1 MSALIPN
8 LVPSFIV
15 EPVLRQAR
23 RFSRGSFASPAAAA
37 PSTDL
42 TAGASSSPSAQQ
54 EDGDQQGDSDS
65 GSGSGGVGA
74 VGRHQ
79 LLEGYPEDAAVGSG
93 LGLRSGPHPS
103 SSSPNRSLPDRLAP
117 GPPYQ
122 TPPSTAPVQGSGESS
137 VEGAPSSQHHHP
149 AEPIDRAGPTRS
161 SDAVAPT
168 TGAAAASLGMAAA
181 QRDAIA
187 TQDRAPAPLA
197 GGSGNDGTI
206 SATPREYLRPE
217 ALPEDDGMGPLRR
230 RILEIHSRPIPAA
243 EKAQLLHLMF
253 TEGYERSRLESQEQ
267 KKKKKKRAS
276 SHSSHSANSEG
287 GGSGVLYEQAAA
299 QGPLES
305 LKFWQLSL
313 GESSTPPR
321 FLLTEDDLKPT
332 YAPVKRRYL
341 GRYGA
346 GSGVFSLSEEFIG
359 DSGGPQQEQQYMG
372 CEHYRRNVKLQCNT
386 CQKWYTCRLC
396 HDEAEDHVLPR
407 KETKNMLC
415 MPCGY
420 AQKAGDECVRCGR
433 LAARYYCGICKL
445 WNDDP
450 DASTY
455 HCDGCGICRVGAGL
469 GKDFFHCKSCGICI
483 AIETKD
489 SHRCREGAMDCNCPI
504 CGEYMFTSTKR
515 MIHMN
520 PCRHLIHKR
529 CYEQHMLT
537 SYKCPI
543 CSKSTRN
550 MESLFR
556 KWDQNIAEQPM
567 PPEWASARAIIYCN
581 DCEAK
586 SQTLYHWVGLKCSIC
601 KGYNTREVQILNAPG
616 SAPPTTATAS
626 PPGADDAVAGTP
638 PPTAASVETA
648 GTGATAPS
656 ALVPVATEV
665 TTAATAAAASATV
678 AAQAGG
684 AAPTDTAHRSSAS
697 SGPRDIAQPRRSVSH
712 MPGASV
718 GGMRTM
724 LPVQP
729 PERYARS
736 LSPTPVFPD
745 IEADPDDAVM
755 DDDDDDGRSNDMI
768 DFDFWS
774 RVGLGRLGSSDRR
787 PFWGAEGGG
796 DDVDEDDSED
806 DDDESSEEGDARE
819 DEEDDDNE
827 ITLFGHR

>member
-23 RFSRGSFASPAAAA
+23 RFSRGSFAGPAAPA
-37 PSTDL
+37 P
-42 TAGASSSPSAQQ
+42 GASSSLLAQQ
-54 EDGDQQGDSDS
+54 EDGDQQGSS
-65 GSGSGGVGA
+65 GSSGGGVGA
-74 VGRHQ
+74 AGRRQ
-79 LLEGYPEDAAVGSG
+79 LLEGHPEDAAVDSS
-93 LGLRSGPHPS
+93 LGLRSGPHL
-103 SSSPNRSLPDRLAP
+103 SSSPNRPLPDRLAT
-117 GPPYQ
+117 GPPHQ
-122 TPPSTAPVQGSGESS
+122 TPPSAAPVQGSGES
-137 VEGAPSSQHHHP
+137 P
-149 AEPIDRAGPTRS
+149 AEEAPAGLARS
-161 SDAVAPT
+161 SDTVAPAT
-168 TGAAAASLGMAAA
+168 EATSDSLEMAAA
-181 QRDAIA
+181 ERDATETPVGA
-187 TQDRAPAPLA
+187 LAPLA
-197 GGSGNDGTI
+197 GGSVNDGTI
-206 SATPREYLRPE
+206 SATPREYMRPE

-243 EKAQLLHLMF
+243 EKAQLLHIMF
-253 TEGYERSRLESQEQ
+253 TEGYERSRLEILEQ
-267 KKKKKKRAS
+267 KQKKRVS

-332 YAPVKRRYL
+332 YAPAKRRFR
-341 GRYGA
+341 GRYGT
-346 GSGVFSLSEEFIG
+346 GSGVFSLSEELVG
-359 DSGGPQQEQQYMG
+359 GSGGPQQQQEPQHMG

-415 MPCGY
+415 MRCGY

-433 LAARYYCGICKL
+433 LAARYYCGTCKL

-616 SAPPTTATAS
+616 AIPPTTAAAS
-626 PPGADDAVAGTP
+626 PTGADDATAGAP
-638 PPTAASVETA
+638 PPAAGVEAA
-648 GTGATAPS
+648 GPGAAAPS
-656 ALVPVATEV
+656 TLMP
-665 TTAATAAAASATV
+665 AATAAL
-678 AAQAGG
+678 
-684 AAPTDTAHRSSAS
+684 AAPTAAAGGSAPPDTAHRSSAS
-697 SGPRDIAQPRRSVSH
+697 SGPRDIAQPRRTVSNI
-712 MPGASV
+712 PVASV

-745 IEADPDDAVM
+745 IEADPDGPMM
-755 DDDDDDGRSNDMI
+755 DDDEDDGRSNDMI

-774 RVGLGRLGSSDRR
+774 RVGLGRLGGSDRR
-787 PFWGAEGGG
+787 PFGEPEVSG
-796 DDVDEDDSED
+796 DDVDDEDESED

-819 DEEDDDNE
+819 EEEDDDNE

>member
-37 PSTDL
+37 PSADS
-42 TAGASSSPSAQQ
+42 TAGASSSPLAQQ
-54 EDGDQQGDSDS
+54 EDRDQQDSS
-65 GSGSGGVGA
+65 GSGSGGDGA
-74 VGRHQ
+74 AGRRQ
-79 LLEGYPEDAAVGSG
+79 LLEGHPEDAAVDSG

-103 SSSPNRSLPDRLAP
+103 SSSLNRPLPDRLAP
-117 GPPYQ
+117 HR
-122 TPPSTAPVQGSGESS
+122 TLPSAPVQGSGESP
-137 VEGAPSSQHHHP
+137 VEEAPSSQHP
-149 AEPIDRAGPTRS
+149 PTEPTDLAGPIRS
-161 SDAVAPT
+161 SDTVAPAT
-168 TGAAAASLGMAAA
+168 EAAAASLGMAAA
-181 QRDAIA
+181 QRDAIE
-187 TQDRAPAPLA
+187 TQDGDPAPLA
-197 GGSGNDGTI
+197 RGSANDGTI
-206 SATPREYLRPE
+206 SATPQEYLRPE

-243 EKAQLLHLMF
+243 EKAQLLHIMF
-253 TEGYERSRLESQEQ
+253 TEGYERSRLESQDQ
-267 KKKKKKRAS
+267 KKKKRAS

-287 GGSGVLYEQAAA
+287 GGGGVLYEQAAA

-332 YAPVKRRYL
+332 YAPVKRRYR

-359 DSGGPQQEQQYMG
+359 GSGGPQQQEPQHMG

-396 HDEAEDHVLPR
+396 HDEAEDHSLPR

-433 LAARYYCGICKL
+433 LAARYYCGTCKL

-616 SAPPTTATAS
+616 SGPPTTAAA
-626 PPGADDAVAGTP
+626 PPSGADDAAAGML
-638 PPTAASVETA
+638 PTATGVEAA
-648 GTGATAPS
+648 GTGATTSS
-656 ALVPVATEV
+656 ALTPAATEV
-665 TTAATAAAASATV
+665 ATAALAAPI
-678 AAQAGG
+678 AAVGG
-684 AAPTDTAHRSSAS
+684 AAPPGTAHRSSAF
-697 SGPRDIAQPRRSVSH
+697 SGPRDIVQPRRSVSH

-745 IEADPDDAVM
+745 IESDPEDATM

-774 RVGLGRLGSSDRR
+774 RVGLGRLGGSDGRL
-787 PFWGAEGGG
+787 FGEAEGSG
-796 DDVDEDDSED
+796 DDVDDEDDSED

>member
-1 MSALIPN
+1 
-8 LVPSFIV
+8 
-15 EPVLRQAR
+15 
-23 RFSRGSFASPAAAA
+23 
-37 PSTDL
+37 
-42 TAGASSSPSAQQ
+42 
-54 EDGDQQGDSDS
+54 
-65 GSGSGGVGA
+65 
-74 VGRHQ
+74 
-79 LLEGYPEDAAVGSG
+79 
-93 LGLRSGPHPS
+93 
-103 SSSPNRSLPDRLAP
+103 
-117 GPPYQ
+117 
-122 TPPSTAPVQGSGESS
+122 
-137 VEGAPSSQHHHP
+137 
-149 AEPIDRAGPTRS
+149 
-161 SDAVAPT
+161 
-168 TGAAAASLGMAAA
+168 
-181 QRDAIA
+181 
-187 TQDRAPAPLA
+187 
-197 GGSGNDGTI
+197 
-206 SATPREYLRPE
+206 
-217 ALPEDDGMGPLRR
+217 
-230 RILEIHSRPIPAA
+230 
-243 EKAQLLHLMF
+243 
-253 TEGYERSRLESQEQ
+253 
-267 KKKKKKRAS
+267 
-276 SHSSHSANSEG
+276 
-287 GGSGVLYEQAAA
+287 
-299 QGPLES
+299 
-305 LKFWQLSL
+305 
-313 GESSTPPR
+313 
-321 FLLTEDDLKPT
+321 
-332 YAPVKRRYL
+332 
-341 GRYGA
+341 
-346 GSGVFSLSEEFIG
+346 
-359 DSGGPQQEQQYMG
+359 MG

-396 HDEAEDHVLPR
+396 HDDAEDHALPR

-567 PPEWASARAIIYCN
+567 PSEWAAARAIIYCN

-616 SAPPTTATAS
+616 SGPPTTAAAPPPGKDDSAAGTSLTAAGGEEAGTAS
-626 PPGADDAVAGTP
+626 AASAATETATATLAAPTAVAGE
-638 PPTAASVETA
+638 AAL
-648 GTGATAPS
+648 P
-656 ALVPVATEV
+656 
-665 TTAATAAAASATV
+665 
-678 AAQAGG
+678 
-684 AAPTDTAHRSSAS
+684 DMAHRSSAS

-718 GGMRTM
+718 GGMRTT

-736 LSPTPVFPD
+736 LSPTPVFPE
-745 IEADPDDAVM
+745 IEGGPEDSMM
-755 DDDDDDGRSNDMI
+755 DDDDDVGRSNDML

-774 RVGLGRLGSSDRR
+774 RVGLGRLGGSEMRLFGEVGESH
-787 PFWGAEGGG
+787 
-796 DDVDEDDSED
+796 DDVDDEDDSED
-806 DDDESSEEGDARE
+806 DDDESSEEGDPRE
-819 DEEDDDNE
+819 DEEDDDND